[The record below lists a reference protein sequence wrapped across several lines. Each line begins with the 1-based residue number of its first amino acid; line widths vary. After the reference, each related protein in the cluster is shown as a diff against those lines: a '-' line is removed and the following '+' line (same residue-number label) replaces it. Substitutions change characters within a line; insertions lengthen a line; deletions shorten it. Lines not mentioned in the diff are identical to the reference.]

1 MVPNARLNADAW
13 TWVSNVTNEAD
24 NVLAPVVELR
34 RARRAAGLFAAAAA
48 FVLASGVA
56 LAQGY
61 YAPEIYDEPLS
72 PREVVLAVCAEG
84 FAQISRPRLTRGF
97 YVVEGTDVN
106 GWRMRLLVD
115 AYSGAIVDA
124 RPLRSTI
131 TAEEPFRPYTP
142 DRFGGAV
149 DVEIRTGR
157 GAKIYAPVPLRQ
169 PLPRVAALPPPRPK
183 DLEPGLVAPVPPAR
197 GETAEPGRTG
207 DAAPSGKA
215 DEGPSVVLAPPE
227 VPPVPPASDVIGN
240 DGDEI
245 GGPASGE
252 EILPSAPF

>member
-1 MVPNARLNADAW
+1 M
-13 TWVSNVTNEAD
+13 NEAD
-24 NVLAPVVELR
+24 DVLAPVAAMR
-34 RARRAAGLFAAAAA
+34 RARRAAGLLAAVAALT
-48 FVLASGVA
+48 LASGVA

-72 PREVVLAVCAEG
+72 PREVVRSVRSEG

-131 TAEEPFRPYTP
+131 MAEEPYRPYSP
-142 DRFGGAV
+142 NRFGGEIG
-149 DVEIRTGR
+149 VEIDTGR
-157 GAKIYAPVPLRQ
+157 GTKIYAPVPLPQRQ
-169 PLPRVAALPPPRPK
+169 PRVAALPPPRPS
-183 DLEPGLVAPVPPAR
+183 DEELGLRAPAPPSR
-197 GETAEPGRTG
+197 RDVGLPETSRQAEG
-207 DAAPSGKA
+207 AAEA
-215 DEGPSVVLAPPE
+215 DDGPSVVLAPPD
-227 VPPVPPASDVIGN
+227 VPPVPPASDIIGN

-252 EILPSAPF
+252 KILPSAPF

>member
-1 MVPNARLNADAW
+1 M
-13 TWVSNVTNEAD
+13 NEAD
-24 NVLAPVVELR
+24 DVLAPVAAMR
-34 RARRAAGLFAAAAA
+34 RARRAAGLLAAAAA
-48 FVLASGVA
+48 LTLASGVA

-72 PREVVLAVCAEG
+72 PREVVRSVRSEG

-131 TAEEPFRPYTP
+131 MAEEPYRPYSP
-142 DRFGGAV
+142 DRFGGEIG
-149 DVEIRTGR
+149 VEIDTGR
-157 GAKIYAPVPLRQ
+157 GTTIYAPVPLRQ
-169 PLPRVAALPPPRPK
+169 RQPSVAALPPPRPS
-183 DLEPGLVAPVPPAR
+183 DQELGLRAPMPPSR
-197 GETAEPGRTG
+197 GDVELPETSGQADATG
-207 DAAPSGKA
+207 ES